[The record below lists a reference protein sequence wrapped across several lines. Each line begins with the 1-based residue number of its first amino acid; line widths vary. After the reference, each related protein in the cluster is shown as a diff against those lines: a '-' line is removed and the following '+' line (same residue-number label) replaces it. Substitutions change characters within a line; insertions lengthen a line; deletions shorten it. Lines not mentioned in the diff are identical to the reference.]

1 MHVTSSTTGTRPR
14 SADCAF
20 PELSSFVP
28 KGAGAL
34 FEPSEEQTQPQQ
46 TKTKPFA
53 EQARAQKNDPPGWR
67 LLFRVEEKCFGD
79 WKHFFQLI
87 IIVVVVMLMAFLL
100 IHTWPWPT
108 GVVSGL
114 SAVGLAIR
122 RLRQSK
128 ASP

>member
-1 MHVTSSTTGTRPR
+1 MS
-14 SADCAF
+14 
-20 PELSSFVP
+20 
-28 KGAGAL
+28 
-34 FEPSEEQTQPQQ
+34 EPSEEQTHAQQ
-46 TKTKPFA
+46 TKAKLFD

-87 IIVVVVMLMAFLL
+87 IIVVVVMLMVFLL
-100 IHTWPWPT
+100 MHTWPWPF
-108 GVVSGL
+108 GIASGL

-122 RLRQSK
+122 KFRQNK